1 MAEPLVSLVVAVARN
16 GVIGREGALPWR
28 LKSDLQAFRRLTMG
42 HPIIMGRKTFD
53 SIGRP
58 LDGRD
63 NIVVTRSG
71 GVLPEGVL
79 AAASVEEAIA
89 IAARIAGERGL
100 GEIFIIGGAQI
111 YAASLPLAQ
120 RIHLAEIQADVAG
133 DASLELPRAGWREV
147 SREHH
152 PAGRGD
158 DFAYDSVV
166 LERQAG

>member
-1 MAEPLVSLVVAVARN
+1 MAEPLISLVAAVARN
-16 GVIGREGALPWR
+16 GIIGREGALPWR

-71 GVLPEGVL
+71 AALPEGVL
-79 AAASVEEAIA
+79 AAGSVEEAIA
-89 IAARIAGERGL
+89 LARRIAGERGL
-100 GEIFIIGGAQI
+100 AEIFIIGGAQI
-111 YAASLPLAQ
+111 YAASLPLAE
-120 RIHLAEIQADVAG
+120 RIHLTEIQADVTG
-133 DASLELPRAGWREV
+133 DASLELPRERWREV
-147 SREHH
+147 SRQHH
-152 PAGRGD
+152 TAGRGD

-166 LERQAG
+166 LERHAG